1 MKPDT
6 LWGSVFPRL
15 NIAGREMES
24 GTDFVGLR
32 ARGMEFGCFPSAV
45 GSHWRVSMR
54 ISTLSTDH
62 AGSCGEQIGEAAGG
76 KETSWMAVWTSI
88 HSRDLDQGGSNG
100 GVGER
105 MNLGCISETRGS
117 IVVRQILTCTSCRW
131 KNVLPPSTVL
141 GLGHRTCLGDGN
153 MGRTDRVQSEKRL

>member
-1 MKPDT
+1 
-6 LWGSVFPRL
+6 
-15 NIAGREMES
+15 
-24 GTDFVGLR
+24 
-32 ARGMEFGCFPSAV
+32 
-45 GSHWRVSMR
+45 
-54 ISTLSTDH
+54 
-62 AGSCGEQIGEAAGG
+62 
-76 KETSWMAVWTSI
+76 MAVWTSI

-141 GLGHRTCLGDGN
+141 GLGHRTCLGEGN